1 MRTFALALALAVV
14 LGAAAGA
21 APPDQPDEAGHPPV
35 SDFLDL
41 LQPAHSV
48 FEPALQRIL
57 AHWRDGYAPMLIEAA
72 RFSPQSGRIMAAL
85 DPATGQRFRGD
96 RDAALRW
103 IWAHDFETHPHYAE
117 FKAQLYGAIDPHFSG
132 YFDDSTGNA
141 LIRLDEV
148 RWGGVR
154 RDGIPPL
161 DRPRMIP
168 VQEAHYL
175 EPEHVVFGLEHNGD
189 ARAYPKRI
197 LAWHELFKDTV
208 GGVPVTGVYCALCG
222 SMIVYR
228 SEHAGVHHDLGTSGF
243 LYRSNKLMVDRATES
258 LWSTLRGMPV
268 IGPLAGKPIHLEPLA
283 VVTTTWGA
291 WSKRHPDG
299 SVLSLDT
306 GHRRDYAEG
315 AAYWRYFA
323 SDELMFEVP
332 RRDERLANKAEV
344 LALRF
349 GPAAP
354 PTAIDVAR
362 LERASIYHGALG
374 ETPYVIL
381 TDDSGASR
389 VYASRSVRF
398 EAYDRSLTATDSEGI
413 TWTLRE
419 DALAGPDGARLERL
433 PAHRAFWFGWYAAHP
448 DTILVR

>member
-1 MRTFALALALAVV
+1 MYTIFTDPVDLEVLLNDARSAAESYEDGNPTHDPDRMAGIALEIARLHDQLLDALEPLKEAL
-14 LGAAAGA
+14 
-21 APPDQPDEAGHPPV
+21 
-35 SDFLDL
+35 
-41 LQPAHSV
+41 
-48 FEPALQRIL
+48 
-57 AHWRDGYAPMLIEAA
+57 RDVASKAK
-72 RFSPQSGRIMAAL
+72 AL
-85 DPATGQRFRGD
+85 DGVVELTGFDDKGLLLGLVTVTFPSDRVKLSPRADIERLRRTLGD
-96 RDAALRW
+96 
-103 IWAHDFETHPHYAE
+103 
-117 FKAQLYGAIDPHFSG
+117 HFSD

-168 VQEAHYL
+168 AQEAHYL
-175 EPEHVVFGLEHNGD
+175 EPEHVVFGLERNGD

-208 GGVPVTGVYCALCG
+208 GGVPVTGVYCTLCG

-243 LYRSNKLMVDRATES
+243 LYRSNKLMYDRATES

-268 IGPLAGKPIHLEPLA
+268 IGPLAGKDIQLEPLA
-283 VVTTTWGA
+283 VVTSTWGV

-299 SVLSLDT
+299 SVLSLET

-332 RRDERLANKAEV
+332 KRDDRLANKAEV

-354 PTAIDVAR
+354 PTAIDLER

-389 VYASRSVRF
+389 VYASRGVRF
-398 EAYDRSLTATDSEGI
+398 EAYDRSLTATDSEGL

-419 DALAGPDGARLERL
+419 DALAGKDGARLERL

-448 DTILVR
+448 DTILIR